1 MSDSAY
7 EVRVS
12 GPIPEQMLLDLGVVA
27 RGVEGSQT
35 VLYGDVRD
43 ESALFGLLARLRG
56 LGLEVIE
63 VRRTPHVTWLR
74 RHERPDPRQDADQDQ
89 DQDQD
94 QDEDDQD
101 GSDGHAGGPAQSEDD
116 AT

>member
-56 LGLEVIE
+56 LGLEVVE
-63 VRRTPHVTWLR
+63 VRRTPHVTWLHQR
-74 RHERPDPRQDADQDQ
+74 EHPDSSDDVEREREIDRADSS
-89 DQDQD
+89 
-94 QDEDDQD
+94 DEDS
-101 GSDGHAGGPAQSEDD
+101 GRVPLPAEDD
-116 AT
+116 PT

>member
-12 GPIPEQMLLDLGVVA
+12 GAIPEEMLLDLGVVA
-27 RGVEGSQT
+27 RGIEGSQT

-56 LGLEVIE
+56 LGLEIVE
-63 VRRTPHVTWLR
+63 VRRTPHVTWL
-74 RHERPDPRQDADQDQ
+74 HQAEPPAGS
-89 DQDQD
+89 
-94 QDEDDQD
+94 D
-101 GSDGHAGGPAQSEDD
+101 GSDQPDDTDDTDDTDHPDQPDGG
-116 AT
+116 

>member
-12 GPIPEQMLLDLGVVA
+12 GAIPEEMLLDLGVVA
-27 RGVEGSQT
+27 QGVEGSQT

-56 LGLEVIE
+56 LGLEVVE
-63 VRRTPHVTWLR
+63 VRRSPHVTWLHQR
-74 RHERPDPRQDADQDQ
+74 DGADQTERA
-89 DQDQD
+89 
-94 QDEDDQD
+94 DETGQPERDTVGAD
-101 GSDGHAGGPAQSEDD
+101 PEDD

>member
-74 RHERPDPRQDADQDQ
+74 RQERPDEDQDQ
-89 DQDQD
+89 H
-94 QDEDDQD
+94 DED
-101 GSDGHAGGPAQSEDD
+101 GSNGHPGGPTHPEDEV
-116 AT
+116 T

>member
-12 GPIPEQMLLDLGVVA
+12 GAIPEEMLLDLGVVA
-27 RGVEGSQT
+27 QGVEGSQT

-56 LGLEVIE
+56 LGLEVVE
-63 VRRTPHVTWLR
+63 VRRSPHVEWLR
-74 RHERPDPRQDADQDQ
+74 PADMPAT
-89 DQDQD
+89 
-94 QDEDDQD
+94 DDHGTAD
-101 GSDGHAGGPAQSEDD
+101 DVDDHGPVPSEDE

>member
-12 GPIPEQMLLDLGVVA
+12 GPIPEQMLMDLGVVA

-56 LGLEVIE
+56 LGLEVVE
-63 VRRTPHVTWLR
+63 VRRTPHVTWL
-74 RHERPDPRQDADQDQ
+74 HQPDQPDQPDEPDDRAARDQADDTDDSIGNPSQPE
-89 DQDQD
+89 
-94 QDEDDQD
+94 DEV
-101 GSDGHAGGPAQSEDD
+101 
-116 AT
+116 T